1 MFDHMDNNI
10 GPGRVEIRT
19 GIGRRRRWSD
29 EEKALIV
36 AEAFAPGAVKSEVAR
51 RHNILP
57 QHLFTWIVAAKRG
70 RLTLPAEE
78 VGDFVPVITDGPARR
93 MSESAVAVE
102 IAIGGVE
109 VRVHN
114 GAEATTIEAV
124 LRAIRY
130 SGMSAC

>member
-93 MSESAVAVE
+93 MSESAVTVE

>member
-29 EEKALIV
+29 EEKARIV

-70 RLTLPAEE
+70 RLTLPAEG
-78 VGDFVPVITDGPARR
+78 VGDFIPVITDGPARR

-130 SGMSAC
+130 SGMSTC

>member
-1 MFDHMDNNI
+1 MFDHIDKTT

-29 EEKALIV
+29 EEKARIV

-51 RHNILP
+51 RYNILP
-57 QHLFTWIVAAKRG
+57 QHLFTWIGAAKRG

-78 VGDFVPVITDGPARR
+78 DGDFITVITDGPVRR
-93 MSESAVAVE
+93 MPESVVAVE

-114 GAEATTIEAV
+114 GAEAATIDAV
-124 LRAIRY
+124 LRAIRH
-130 SGMSAC
+130 SGMSGC

>member
-1 MFDHMDNNI
+1 MFDHIDNKI
-10 GPGRVEIRT
+10 GPGRVDIRT

-29 EEKALIV
+29 EEKARIV

-51 RHNILP
+51 RYNILP
-57 QHLFTWIVAAKRG
+57 QHLFTWIGAAKRG
-70 RLTLPAEE
+70 RLTLPMQE
-78 VGDFVPVITDGPARR
+78 VGDFVPVITEGPVRR

-114 GAEATTIEAV
+114 GADASTIESV
-124 LRAIRY
+124 LRAIRH
-130 SGMSAC
+130 SGISAC

>member
-1 MFDHMDNNI
+1 MDNNI

-29 EEKALIV
+29 EEKARIV
-36 AEAFAPGAVKSEVAR
+36 AEALAPGAVKSEVAR

-57 QHLFTWIVAAKRG
+57 QPLFTWIVAAKRG